1 MLKKGTC
8 SAFAF
13 AVHRRHC
20 IFPMCVFFS
29 INAIAVCSI
38 INGSCAVWAPERPRP
53 ALLRPFFRDKSRGPW
68 CPRAAKC
75 GSVDKNKDR
84 KPRNIRELKAVKK
97 IIKKRQKKVVAEQKK
112 VRMFAP
118 AKTGYVP
125 CLRSSY
131 IRCGIGI
138 WESEKTFSKKISK
151 LLCGKKKGFIFA
163 PA

>member
-1 MLKKGTC
+1 MFGVCLCGSPAC
-8 SAFAF
+8 
-13 AVHRRHC
+13 HC
-20 IFPMCVFFS
+20 ALPAGCFFDKCHCRLFYDKR
-29 INAIAVCSI
+29 ALWFGLALFGHQ
-38 INGSCAVWAPERPRP
+38 NGPG
-53 ALLRPFFRDKSRGPW
+53 RPFFRGKSRGLC

-131 IRCGIGI
+131 ISCGIGI